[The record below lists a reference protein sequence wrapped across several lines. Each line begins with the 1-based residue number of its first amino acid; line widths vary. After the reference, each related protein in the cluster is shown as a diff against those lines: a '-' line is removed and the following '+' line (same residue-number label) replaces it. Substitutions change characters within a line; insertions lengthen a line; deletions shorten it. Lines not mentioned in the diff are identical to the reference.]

1 MEDNTNSTE
10 TEARNDNPAIMKTPK
25 DDNTQLLFQK
35 KGRLH
40 QVKITSI
47 TQY

>member
-10 TEARNDNPAIMKTPK
+10 TEARNDNPAIMKTSK
-25 DDNTQLLFQK
+25 DDNTQLLFKK

-40 QVKITSI
+40 QVKIISI